1 MTNIIFFSD
10 SKCINL
16 YPLNLGKCASTL
28 HFGVRSVSTQWVE
41 AIAENKIKNT
51 SSIRLNSRLM
61 PTKASVEF
69 VCQMISGDKWV
80 VNGETLA
87 EIEGDVSKEV
97 GGDVFAILTASAA
110 DYFELCGEGI
120 RTDIERLKLVW
131 GARSL
136 NESER
141 ESWAMNGVFFHGD
154 LEQVHISPGVKI
166 RSCTINTESGDVIIG
181 PHSEIMEGS
190 CIRGPF
196 ALGDNSTVKMGS
208 QIYGPTSIGQ
218 HCKVGGEVSNI
229 VMHDY
234 SNKGHGGFVGNSVIG
249 SWCNL
254 GAETTSSNLKNTYG
268 EVKLYSAKERKLI
281 NGGRIFCGILMG
293 DHSKTA
299 IHTAFNTATVVGAFC
314 NVFGKGAPEKHIPS
328 FTWGGSEGVKE
339 YRIEQAIST
348 AKKVMARR
356 NVELTFKEEAAI
368 EKLFNDTSA
377 DRV

>member
-1 MTNIIFFSD
+1 MTNISFLSD
-10 SKCINL
+10 SKSINL
-16 YPLNLGKCASTL
+16 YPLNIGKCASSL
-28 HFGVRSVSTQWVE
+28 HFGVRSVSTQWEE
-41 AIAENKIKNT
+41 AIAEKRSENT
-51 SSIRLNSRLM
+51 SSIMLNSRLM
-61 PTKASVEF
+61 PTKSSVEF
-69 VCQMISGDKWV
+69 VCQMVPGEKWV
-80 VNGETLA
+80 VNGDTLA
-87 EIEGDVSKEV
+87 EIKGDTNKEV
-97 GGDVFAILTASAA
+97 GKDVSALLTKSAA
-110 DYFELCGEGI
+110 DYFEICGEGI
-120 RTDIERLKLVW
+120 GNDLNRLKIAW
-131 GARSL
+131 RARSL

-141 ESWAMNGVFFHGD
+141 ESWAMNGVFFHGN
-154 LEQVHISPGVKI
+154 LKQVHISPGVKI
-166 RSCTINTESGDVIIG
+166 RSCNINTENGDVLLG
-181 PHSEIMEGS
+181 PNSEVMEGS

-196 ALGDNSTVKMGS
+196 ALGENSTVKMGS

-218 HCKVGGEVSNI
+218 NCKVGGEVSNI

-254 GAETTSSNLKNTYG
+254 GAGTTSSNLKNTYG
-268 EVKLYSAKERKLI
+268 EVKLYSAKERQLI
-281 NGGRIFCGILMG
+281 NGGRVFCGILMG

-328 FTWGGSEGVKE
+328 FTWGGAEGVKE

-356 NVELTFKEEAAI
+356 NIELTFREEAAI

-377 DRV
+377 DRA